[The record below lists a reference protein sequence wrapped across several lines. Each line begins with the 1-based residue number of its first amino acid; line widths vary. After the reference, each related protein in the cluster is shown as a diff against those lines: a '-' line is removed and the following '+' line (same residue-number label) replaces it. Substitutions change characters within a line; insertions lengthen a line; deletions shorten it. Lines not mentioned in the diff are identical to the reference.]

1 MLSHS
6 SHRFV
11 EQILSNKFHFFL
23 TNQFARMNGFA
34 QIPFCAGSHNCDGSR
49 YKPRRRKKKPGL
61 GRGSQMVGY
70 FIDGGIRHYF

>member
-1 MLSHS
+1 
-6 SHRFV
+6 
-11 EQILSNKFHFFL
+11 
-23 TNQFARMNGFA
+23 MNGFA
-34 QIPFCAGSHNCDGSR
+34 QIPFCAGSHNRDGSR